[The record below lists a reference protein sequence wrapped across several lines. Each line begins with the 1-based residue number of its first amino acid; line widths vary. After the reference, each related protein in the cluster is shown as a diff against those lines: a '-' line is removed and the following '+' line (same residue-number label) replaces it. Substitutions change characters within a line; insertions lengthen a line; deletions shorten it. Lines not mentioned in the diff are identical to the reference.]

1 MAIREQSLTPVQS
14 SPSNGLMMVVDF
26 SVLKQRIAQLQQFVR
41 EYMVAG
47 EDYGIIEGTGSKPT
61 LLKPGAEKLCDVYGL
76 SAGEADIEF
85 TRDDTKNPVYISYRV
100 SLPLISR
107 MDGRIIMVGVGSA
120 NSWEKKYRWRWVFE
134 NELPPGM
141 SPDGLKTKT
150 GTSRNGRPWTQYRV
164 PNDEIDDIDNTLLK
178 MAKKRALID
187 AVLSATRSSALFTQ
201 DIEDMDS
208 MTVRQQDT
216 STRDERRQQT
226 PRQQPGYS
234 QAATDAQLALLEKK
248 AKAKGLDGAAFN
260 EWVQE
265 QTGAP
270 VEQLTKKNASA
281 LIDAIQNYQ
290 PPAKGESP
298 SGNAAAQSDDPFAD
312 EAVDISEDDLPF

>member
-1 MAIREQSLTPVQS
+1 MAIREQSLMPTQL
-14 SPSNGLMMVVDF
+14 PSNGLMMVVDF
-26 SVLKQRIAQLQQFVR
+26 AVLKQRIAQLQQFAR

-76 SAGEADIEF
+76 SAGEAEIEF
-85 TRDDTKNPVYISYRV
+85 TRDDTKNPVYLSYRI

-120 NSWEKKYRWRWVFE
+120 NSWEKKYRWRWVFD
-134 NELPPGM
+134 NELPVGM

-150 GTSRNGRPWTQYRV
+150 GTGKNGKPYTQYRV

-201 DIEDMDS
+201 DVEDLEG
-208 MTVRQQDT
+208 MTVRSQDT
-216 STRDERRQQT
+216 SQRDERRQQ
-226 PRQQPGYS
+226 QPS
-234 QAATDAQLALLEKK
+234 QGSIKQATDKQLGLIEKK
-248 AKAKGLDGAAFN
+248 SKSKGLTGEALN
-260 EWVQE
+260 KWVHLQK
-265 QTGAP
+265 GKHLD
-270 VEQLTKKNASA
+270 QLTSKEASEI
-281 LIDAIQNYQ
+281 IDSLDSYQ
-290 PPAKGESP
+290 AGNGGDVHDEPTYDPA
-298 SGNAAAQSDDPFAD
+298 NPFAD
-312 EAVDISEDDLPF
+312 SSQPVDISDDELPF